1 MKQPKYVNFAKL
13 LDEVYNTYV
22 ENYPDAYEYDEDEF
36 IASADYTED
45 VNELIGQI
53 IEIIERDA

>member
-1 MKQPKYVNFAKL
+1 MKQPKYVSFAKL

-22 ENYPDAYEYDEDEF
+22 EKYPDAYDDDEDEF
-36 IASADYTED
+36 LASEDYTED

-53 IEIIERDA
+53 VEIIDREG